1 MISRRIAMG
10 LTVVAVGAIT
20 MYHNVAPA
28 KVSLT
33 QQEADGKAV
42 YLKSCKE
49 CHGVIGTPTKASMR
63 KYDKIATFAD
73 PAFFKTRTDAKLI
86 EAVEKGKGRDMKGFA
101 DKLSKEEIK
110 AVVAYVHTLE
120 KKG

>member
-1 MISRRIAMG
+1 MISRRRAIG

-63 KYDKIATFAD
+63 KYDKIPDFTKEE
-73 PAFFKTRTDAKLI
+73 FFKGKKHEELI
-86 EAVEKGKGRDMKGFA
+86 ESIVKGKGRDMKGFSE
-101 DKLSKEEIK
+101 KLSKDEIK
-110 AVVAYVHTLE
+110 AVMAYVHTLD
-120 KKG
+120 KKA

>member
-1 MISRRIAMG
+1 MG

-28 KVSLT
+28 RVSLT

-42 YLKSCKE
+42 YLKSCKD
-49 CHGVIGTPTKASMR
+49 CHGVIGVPTKASMR

-73 PAFFKTRTDAKLI
+73 PAFFKTRKDSELI